1 LVEECALLHGCSTGN
16 TKITRGHKL
25 PAKFILHTVGPRCYN
40 TITKLPV
47 EKLQRCYT
55 SCLSHVPKHKL
66 KSVAFCCISTGIF
79 SYPNEA
85 AAFTALLTI
94 RDWLTKSDNYKR
106 IDRVILCV
114 FEEKDLK
121 IYEQMMQ
128 VFFPPVSTRRTS
140 NCPVILLTSGAR
152 SRSLS
157 KRTQSIT
164 LMNYVNLSESLVP
177 NSPSTFPISNYFST
191 SSVMQR
197 PLNSSQKLFQPYFVS
212 QCVLKEY
219 VKRSSDNTIC

>member
-1 LVEECALLHGCSTGN
+1 MLHGCSTGN
-16 TKITRGHKL
+16 TKISRGHKL

-55 SCLSHVPKHKL
+55 SCLSHVSNHKL

-85 AAFTALLTI
+85 AAFTAVSTV
-94 RDWLTKSDNYKR
+94 RDWLTKDDNYKR
-106 IDRVILCV
+106 IDRVIFCV

-128 VFFPPVSTRRTS
+128 VFFPPVRH
-140 NCPVILLTSGAR
+140 
-152 SRSLS
+152 S
-157 KRTQSIT
+157 KNVQLPCYAEEKWSKIKKFVKKNTIGNIEE
-164 LMNYVNLSESLVP
+164 LC
-177 NSPSTFPISNYFST
+177 
-191 SSVMQR
+191 
-197 PLNSSQKLFQPYFVS
+197 VS
-212 QCVLKEY
+212 QH
-219 VKRSSDNTIC
+219 